1 MAFERHVEQTRTN
14 PRRATHNFENH
25 HRDDSNLGAKALY
38 CVGIV
43 SIIKAI
49 ETMTAK
55 LVHSQGI
62 DLMLLAMVIAFR
74 FNPVCGVSQ
83 SVSEDRRTIWRYV
96 DVTER
101 NYERSDT

>member
-1 MAFERHVEQTRTN
+1 MTRTN

-55 LVHSQGI
+55 LVPSQGI

-74 FNPVCGVSQ
+74 FNLGLRGEPISF
-83 SVSEDRRTIWRYV
+83 RRLGRTTLAIC
-96 DVTER
+96 
-101 NYERSDT
+101 